1 MRFPAARLLVCILFS
16 ALCLMTGCKRR
27 SAIIDL
33 TEAPIL
39 QVDSQWALVLD
50 PYAIYR
56 EEPGLAATATGY
68 GRRGDLQELKGLR
81 IMTENKV
88 TTIWYQFDSGWLP
101 ETSVQIYSNQ
111 LKAATAARELEA
123 ARDSSR

>member
-1 MRFPAARLLVCILFS
+1 MRFPVVRPLVCILFV

-33 TEAPIL
+33 TEAPLL

-56 EEPGLAATATGY
+56 EEPGLAAKATGY
-68 GRRGDLQELKGLR
+68 GRRGDLQELKGR
-81 IMTENKV
+81 RMMTENKV
-88 TTIWYQFDSGWLP
+88 TTTWYQFELGWLP

-111 LKAATAARELEA
+111 LKAATAARDLEA

>member
-1 MRFPAARLLVCILFS
+1 MRFPVVRLLVCILFS

-33 TEAPIL
+33 TGAPLL

-56 EEPGLAATATGY
+56 EEPSLAAKATGY
-68 GRRGDLQELKGLR
+68 GRRGDLQELKGR
-81 IMTENKV
+81 RMMTEDKV
-88 TTIWYQFDSGWLP
+88 TTTWYQFELGWLP
-101 ETSVQIYSNQ
+101 ETSVQLYSNQ
-111 LKAATAARELEA
+111 LKAATAAKDLKA

>member
-1 MRFPAARLLVCILFS
+1 MRFPVVRILVCILFS
-16 ALCLMTGCKRR
+16 VLCLMTGCKRR

-56 EEPGLAATATGY
+56 EEPGLEATATGY
-68 GRRGDLQELKGLR
+68 GRRGDLQELKGR
-81 IMTENKV
+81 RMITENKV
-88 TTIWYQFDSGWLP
+88 TTTWYQFELGWLP

-111 LKAATAARELEA
+111 LKAATAARDLEA